1 MLGIIFTVAKSF
13 TSLDHLSEGGRY
25 GFAPTVE
32 GEDGSA
38 LVDDSCT
45 LVDTPLSNMTLSIIK
60 SIRTSSTTLSVAL
73 NASNIRTRG

>member
-1 MLGIIFTVAKSF
+1 MVEKSF

-25 GFAPTVE
+25 GLARAVE
-32 GEDGSA
+32 GEAVSA

-45 LVDTPLSNMTLSIIK
+45 LVDTPLLDMTLSIIK